1 MLFYLWGRLGVFW
14 NRLLGRPRVVV
25 WLFCGCSKVVL
36 GLPPSTFLPAA
47 YSFEPPSSSPQT
59 PASSLQLPP
68 SNIQP
73 PASDLQAAASTLQL
87 ESLWVGSG
95 VILGVFWACSGVRLG
110 FVGVALGLFSAC
122 SRRCLGLL

>member
-47 YSFEPPSSSPQT
+47 YSFQPTPPERWPESSGKGLDDDFQVE
-59 PASSLQLPP
+59 A
-68 SNIQP
+68 
-73 PASDLQAAASTLQL
+73 
-87 ESLWVGSG
+87 
-95 VILGVFWACSGVRLG
+95 
-110 FVGVALGLFSAC
+110 FVCQVWSFSVPVQGWLRRRWRPLDSAGAL
-122 SRRCLGLL
+122 

>member
-25 WLFCGCSKVVL
+25 WLFCGCPKVVL

-47 YSFEPPSSSPQT
+47 YSFQPPASSPQP

-87 ESLWVGSG
+87 ELLWVGYG
-95 VILGVFWACSGVRLG
+95 VILGLVLSCYEVDLG
-110 FVGVALGLFSAC
+110 SL
-122 SRRCLGLL
+122 